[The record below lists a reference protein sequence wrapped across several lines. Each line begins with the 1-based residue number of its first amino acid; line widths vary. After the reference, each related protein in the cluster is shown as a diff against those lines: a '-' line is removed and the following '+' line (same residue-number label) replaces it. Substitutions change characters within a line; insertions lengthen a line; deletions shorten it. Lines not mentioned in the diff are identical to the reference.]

1 MSPIFRA
8 SFLLELAR
16 PPGDPDTV
24 DCGIAL
30 EEPQDPNHRKT
41 SKKSIRQHPRFSLRI
56 TVLIALSLGVILNA
70 VIYST
75 YGRRYYT
82 VRQLTGVAEVIVSPL
97 LPCASFVSS
106 P

>member
-1 MSPIFRA
+1 MSPIFLL

-16 PPGDPDTV
+16 PHDDPDTV

-30 EEPQDPNHRKT
+30 EEPQDQNHPKT

-56 TVLIALSLGVILNA
+56 AVLIALSIGVILNA

-75 YGRRYYT
+75 YGRQYYT
-82 VRQLTGVAEVIVSPL
+82 VRQLTGVAEVIVSPH
-97 LPCASFVSS
+97 LPPSSFVSS